1 MVVLGS
7 VDFNDVLTGGAA
19 AAGLISILLGW
30 RLAEYRTSKTAEAAT
45 KAQAT
50 AEALRA
56 GLAGGATGLSDEEKQ
71 KLASAAEEAEKLL
84 QALPENDR
92 LPGLLVLSGVAL
104 FVLALAAAGL
114 IDISF
119 SSNADGSPAGAS

>member
-7 VDFNDVLTGGAA
+7 VDFNNVLTGGAA
-19 AAGLISILLGW
+19 VAGLISILLGW

-45 KAQAT
+45 RAQAT

-56 GLAGGATGLSDEEKQ
+56 SLAGATALSDEEKQ

-119 SSNADGSPAGAS
+119 SSNADASPAGAS

>member
-7 VDFNDVLTGGAA
+7 IDFNNVLTGGAA

-45 KAQAT
+45 KAQAA

-56 GLAGGATGLSDEEKQ
+56 SIAGATALSDEEKQ

-119 SSNADGSPAGAS
+119 SSSADGSPAGAS